1 MTDIALFGTSADP
14 PNIAH
19 RAIVQW
25 LSQHFDRVAVWASDN
40 PLKPQQTPISHRAQ
54 MLKLTIE
61 SLQKAASDPFAYSNI
76 EVRPDLSSPKA
87 LISVE
92 RAKMLWS
99 NATFTFVVGSDLIA
113 QMPRWYCAIEFLQQ
127 VRVLVIPRPGCLVR
141 EADVEPLRKL
151 TFVEIAPL
159 QMPDVSST
167 AYRNTK
173 DKMAIDPQVAAY
185 IDREQ
190 LYLNES
196 Q

>member
-40 PLKPQQTPISHRAQ
+40 PLKPQQTPIAHRAQ

-113 QMPRWYCAIEFLQQ
+113 QMLRWYCAIEFLQQ

>member
-25 LSQHFDRVAVWASDN
+25 LSQHFDLVAVWASDN
-40 PLKPQQTPISHRAQ
+40 PLKPQQTPIAHRAQ

-76 EVRPDLSSPKA
+76 EVRPELSSPRA

-92 RAKMLWS
+92 MARKCWS
-99 NATFTFVVGSDLIA
+99 NATFTFVIGSDLIA
-113 QMPRWYCAIEFLQQ
+113 QMPRWYRATELLKH
-127 VRVLVIPRPGCLVR
+127 VRVLVIPRPGCLIR
-141 EADVEPLRKL
+141 EEDVEPLRKL
-151 TFVEIAPL
+151 TLVEIAPL

-167 AYRNTK
+167 GYRNTK
-173 DKMAIDPQVAAY
+173 DRTAIDPQVSAY
-185 IDREQ
+185 IDQEQ
-190 LYLNES
+190 LYLSES
-196 Q
+196 